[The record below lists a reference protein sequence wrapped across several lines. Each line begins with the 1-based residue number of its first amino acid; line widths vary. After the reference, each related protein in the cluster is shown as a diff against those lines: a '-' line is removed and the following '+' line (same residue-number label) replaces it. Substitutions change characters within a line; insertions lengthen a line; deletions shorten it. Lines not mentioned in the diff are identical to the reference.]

1 MSKDY
6 SLGSTPANAQRLLKY
21 AQNDEWIR
29 DFLRRAAIGHIA
41 TRWDGQPFITPS
53 LFWYDPTRH
62 EIYFHSNITGR
73 VRANAERHPEVCFE
87 ACEMGK
93 LLPSNV
99 ALEFS
104 LQYESVIAFGKIRV
118 LEDAEEQQRAL
129 YGLLEKYFPDMTPG
143 VHYRP
148 ITDQELN
155 RTSVYAIAIESWSG
169 KRNWKDRADQSDEW
183 VPLFESRTLS
193 IETT

>member
-1 MSKDY
+1 VAKDDD
-6 SLGSTPANAQRLLKY
+6 LKTTPANAQRRAEY
-21 AQNDEWIR
+21 AQDEDWIR
-29 DFLRRAAIGHIA
+29 DFLRRAQIGHIA
-41 TRWDGQPFITPS
+41 TRWDEQPFITPT
-53 LFWYDPTRH
+53 LFWYDPER
-62 EIYFHSNITGR
+62 EAIYFHSNITGR

-118 LEDAEEQQRAL
+118 LDDAEEQKRAL
-129 YGLLEKYFPDMTPG
+129 NGLIGKYFPDMTPG

-148 ITDQELN
+148 ITDQELK
-155 RTSVYAIAIESWSG
+155 RSSVYAIAIESWSG
-169 KRNWKDRADQSDEW
+169 KRNWKEQADQSAEW
-183 VPLFESRTLS
+183 EPLGEQ
-193 IETT
+193 